1 MKGGFFETLSA
12 LDEFNDNEI
21 CGIVGLCMCQFRKS
35 FGLKSVVTSFL
46 VTHILKMGF
55 VSRKFFNSS
64 IPSIIFPKTMS
75 NSKCFLLAN
84 LKIISLYI

>member
-35 FGLKSVVTSFL
+35 FGLKSVVTSFFSCRSCHCHYCRSH
-46 VTHILKMGF
+46 HIERVLQLLLELLL
-55 VSRKFFNSS
+55 N
-64 IPSIIFPKTMS
+64 PII
-75 NSKCFLLAN
+75 
-84 LKIISLYI
+84 IICLFGEC